1 MGQLAPEQ
9 LSSLKKVAAIER
21 IGSSTRI
28 EGSKLTDREV
38 ESLLLNLS
46 IQKFETSDKQEVAV
60 HLFQDGNGRL
70 SRVLTT
76 YLLLKEGYNTSTTFV
91 SNYSISKIERKGN
104 YLRYCYSNKHK
115 SKYCKKAFKNIGFK
129 QSHSKEWSR

>member
-1 MGQLAPEQ
+1 LEQLAPEQ
-9 LSSLKKVAAIER
+9 LSSLKKVATIER
-21 IGSSTRI
+21 IGSFTRI

-60 HLFQDGNGRL
+60 HPFQDGNGRL

-76 YLLLKEGYNTSTTFV
+76 YLLLKGGYNTSTTFV
-91 SNYSISKIERKGN
+91 SNYSISEIERKGN
-104 YLRYCYSNKHK
+104 YL
-115 SKYCKKAFKNIGFK
+115 
-129 QSHSKEWSR
+129 